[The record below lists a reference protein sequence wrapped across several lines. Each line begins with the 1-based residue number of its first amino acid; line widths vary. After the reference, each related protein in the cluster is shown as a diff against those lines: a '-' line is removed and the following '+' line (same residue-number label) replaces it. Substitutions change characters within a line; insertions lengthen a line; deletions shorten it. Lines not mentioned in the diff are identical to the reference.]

1 MIEFRLLA
9 LIGLLAVS
17 VASVVAV
24 LAVFA
29 LVGWIGRVRA
39 ALATRMT
46 PPPRSLPSP
55 RASEADRILRA
66 RQAAW
71 RLRC

>member
-39 ALATRMT
+39 ARVT

-55 RASEADRILRA
+55 RASEADRILRT